1 MPLILGQLRV
11 LPKHWWEGSDAS
23 GKKRD
28 IGATTLEPP
37 LGNGAYRIK
46 EFVPGRSVTYGRVK
60 DYWAKDL
67 NVNIGRD
74 NFDEIRFEYF
84 RDPTVAL
91 EAFKA
96 DHADWRIENSAK
108 NWATAYDFSAVNEK
122 RVILG
127 DSPSATGGSCG
138 PSPST
143 RGATSSRM
151 QGCGAR
157 SISPSTSRR

>member
-23 GKKRD
+23 GKRRD

-46 EFVPGRSVTYGRVK
+46 EFVPGRSVIYGRVK

-108 NWATAYDFSAVNEK
+108 NWATAYDFPAVKEK
-122 RVILG
+122 RVILEQFPQR
-127 DSPSATGGSCG
+127 DRGSCG